1 MQILMHL
8 PEMLQP
14 QGHGQHA
21 TNLQLFISSYQVV
34 AEKTLLGKPKEEGLG
49 TFCSLDLAPKQCH
62 MKKAF
67 FRLSH
72 WHGGCLGDH
81 YQVC

>member
-1 MQILMHL
+1 MQILMHF
-8 PEMLQP
+8 PEMLQLL
-14 QGHGQHA
+14 GQRQRA
-21 TNLQLFISSYQVV
+21 TKLQLFISSYQAVP
-34 AEKTLLGKPKEEGLG
+34 EKTHLGKPKEEGLG
-49 TFCSLDLAPKQCH
+49 TSCSLDLAPKQCH
-62 MKKAF
+62 TKKAF